1 MTIKPIKDEADHKE
15 ALARIEALIDQSPRA
30 GSPEADELS
39 ALTALVQDYESTNFP
54 IEPPDPVD
62 AILFRME
69 QQNLNQRDLIPYI
82 GSRSRVSEVLARK
95 RPLTLPMIRALH
107 FGLGIPAS
115 ALLREPVFNEPP
127 GRALDWKRFPIRTMI
142 QRGWIRATQLTTRTD
157 PEGLIRKFISQLGPL
172 SGLLTA
178 YRRSEHVRS
187 ARSMDEYAL
196 LAWTVQVAT
205 KGLGLPG
212 LSEYQP
218 GTVTMD
224 FMRSVA
230 RLSVL
235 ENGPALAQEFL
246 RKYGI
251 ALWVEPHLPRT
262 YLDGAAVLLRLDRP
276 IIGLTIRYDR
286 VDNFWF
292 TLMHE
297 LAHIACH
304 FEGGVTVFYD
314 DLEVNA
320 QEDSQEK
327 EADQMAGEALIPTE
341 LWVKSPASKLPSP
354 EAVSHLARQ
363 LSIHPAIVA
372 GRIRHEKKRYRLL
385 PTLVGSGQVRRYF
398 PEVNWSV

>member
-1 MTIKPIKDEADHKE
+1 MTIKPVKDDADHKA
-15 ALARIEALIDQSPRA
+15 ALARIEALIDQNPQPD
-30 GSPEADELS
+30 SPEADELN
-39 ALTALVQDYESTNFP
+39 ALAALVQDYESTNFP

-69 QQNLNQRDLIPYI
+69 QQNLNQRDLVPYI
-82 GSRSRVSEVLARK
+82 GTRSRVSEVLARK

-107 FGLGIPAS
+107 FGLGIPAP
-115 ALLREPVFNEPP
+115 ALLREPVVSEPS
-127 GRALDWKRFPIRTMI
+127 GAALDWKRFPIRAMI
-142 QRGWIRATQLTTRTD
+142 RRGWIQTTDLAARID
-157 PEGLIRKFISQLGPL
+157 PEPLIRKFISQLGPL

-196 LAWTVQVAT
+196 LAWTVQIASKALSLSDV
-205 KGLGLPG
+205 
-212 LSEYQP
+212 SEYQP
-218 GTVTMD
+218 GTVTID

-235 ENGPALAQEFL
+235 ENGPVLAQEFL
-246 RKYGI
+246 RKHGI
-251 ALWVEPHLPRT
+251 ALWIEPHLERT

-286 VDNFWF
+286 IDNFWF

-297 LAHIACH
+297 LAHVGCH
-304 FEGGVTVFYD
+304 FDAGVTVFYD
-314 DLEVNA
+314 DLDVNA
-320 QEDSQEK
+320 QQDSREA
-327 EADQMAGEALIPTE
+327 EADQVAGEALIPSE
-341 LWVKSPASKLPSP
+341 AWIKSPASKLPTP

-385 PTLVGSGQVRRYF
+385 PTLVGSGQVRRCF
-398 PEVNWSV
+398 PQVNWAV